1 MSPEYV
7 RRPHPKRRNTPRKR
21 SQMERLG
28 TSPAEAK
35 VYRLLKGC
43 PCLMDFGTER
53 ICVNNDNIIPV
64 RVINIDVRS
73 AQAALGETRTA
84 SSKHHVG
91 ETRPCYGFVDVGRPD
106 GWAYCALYDEPI
118 VINGRRIP
126 ASDLEEAIEVV
137 EFSRGKSEESCAPC
151 IYKYLTTMGSIFE
164 PELEPIEARRT
175 LEAYV
180 KHLTNKTETGT
191 EESAEIY
198 QKILRSHLRELLR
211 EKREWTRAMNTMGGK
226 SNLEDVGT
234 LLRLYQNVS
243 RMEVV
248 LHGQLLSLTERN
260 SDEVRPFVIRRTAK
274 NIVYLCE
281 KIHEIGDKLL
291 NEAVSTEV
299 YRAIIE
305 HKTNRQRIEAA
316 VKSLLTTLEE
326 LLAPGG
332 SASSGGTHS
341 TIEAASE

>member
-1 MSPEYV
+1 V
-7 RRPHPKRRNTPRKR
+7 RKPYPRRRNTPRKR

-28 TSPAEAK
+28 TSLGEAK

-64 RVINIDVRS
+64 RTIDIDVRS
-73 AQAALGETRTA
+73 AQAALEETRTTP
-84 SSKHHVG
+84 SKHHVG
-91 ETRPCYGFVDVGRPD
+91 ETRPCYGIVDVGRPD
-106 GWAYCALYDEPI
+106 GWAYCALHDEPI

-137 EFSRGKSEESCAPC
+137 EFSRDKSEESCAPC

-164 PELEPIEARRT
+164 PELEPVEARRT
-175 LEAYV
+175 LEAYI
-180 KHLTNKTETGT
+180 KHLTDNTETET
-191 EESAEIY
+191 EEPADIY

-211 EKREWTRAMNTMGGK
+211 EKREWTRAMNRMDGK
-226 SNLEDVGT
+226 SGLEDVGA
-234 LLRLYQNVS
+234 LLKLYQNVS

-248 LHGQLLSLTERN
+248 LHGQLLSLTDRN
-260 SDEVRPFVIRRTAK
+260 SGEVRPSVIRRTAR

-281 KIHEIGDKLL
+281 KIHEISDKLL

-326 LLAPGG
+326 LLAPGD
-332 SASSGGTHS
+332 SASSSGTRS